1 MAKYLQVAYSEGK
14 FFEYSK
20 TAKEGFVEYKN
31 KEGVLKGYRG
41 FMDAIEGTLESMR
54 VVPNKY
60 LQGNPEELQVT
71 FKDASGDYLV
81 VTMMMLDQN
90 KDYSTFVESL
100 VLHLPQMTKGAAY
113 KVTPY
118 NFVNDNGAKFAGYS
132 IKNGEEKVEKLTEAK
147 IYKDGTVKE
156 GVVPAVTWTEDRR
169 TGKPTPNSEEKFF
182 YLKGVL
188 DTALET
194 FKYVEKTQDA
204 PAQKE
209 EAPVSTP
216 KAAPKKT
223 TPAATSAV
231 ADDDLPF

>member
-71 FKDASGDYLV
+71 FKDASGDFIV

-100 VLHLPQMTKGAAY
+100 LLHLPQMTKGISY
-113 KVTPY
+113 KVSPY
-118 NFVNDNGAKFAGYS
+118 NFVSDEGYKFTGFS
-132 IKNGEEKVEKLTEAK
+132 VKNGEEKVEKLTEARR
-147 IYKDGTVKE
+147 YKDGTVKE

-194 FKYVEKTQDA
+194 FKYAEKTQDT

-209 EAPVSTP
+209 EAP

-223 TPAATSAV
+223 TPTATV
-231 ADDDLPF
+231 EDDLPF